1 MKFLRPFSGTRL
13 AMAASFL
20 MVSFCPALRAQVM
33 SDNNFVHET
42 VISFENGMISLDWL
56 PNGAMLVCE
65 KQGRVLLLQPDGAG
79 GYQAPVAFADLRS
92 QVFSQAES
100 GLLGMVLD
108 PDFATN
114 RYMYLF
120 YTTTSDQRLTRWTVN
135 SAMTGVE
142 AESEVVLLPGL
153 PRANFIHKGGDI
165 EFHPNQPDY
174 IYIALGDD
182 GDLSETGGIP
192 HVQRTDFYNGK
203 MLRVNK
209 ADGLGLTTNPFYD
222 GNLDSIASRIWAVGF
237 RNPFRFT
244 FNPNPIHDDVMYS
257 SENGDAADRLSWVRM
272 GSNGSWSRDADARG
286 EFLNPPDGNHRVM
299 TPRPPS
305 QIGIAIADGGPFAPD
320 GPVLYNANWYPDEVG
335 VARWRLTGAD
345 LDQLEAIPIDG
356 GGMFA
361 DGVIGVDLEFGPDG
375 SLYLTTTGGDA
386 STGGF
391 FQITRIRYIAGSAPN
406 AAFDTNPT
414 PPIGTVPLEV
424 QFTDRSTIDSGS
436 IVAWE
441 WDFGDGNQSTQT
453 NPVHTYSAPG
463 RYQVSLQ
470 VTSDRDLVG
479 NAQVEVLVY
488 RTLDLTLSGQ
498 VFDGRQLPAGPL
510 SAATELVFL
519 QADGSSPAPV
529 VGGGG
534 PSGNVIALSGGNLI
548 DLDVN
553 VSLLTSGL
561 VVEAGGPAGDGVQP
575 ARIGVAGLFTQIPDP
590 VTLNFYLSDTQ
601 IAGQIVNPRGTPAA
615 TDIGV
620 ARGASDNFIDIA
632 GGRDLNLGNPTGA
645 NHRVTADGLGFYHLP
660 IPTGLGGTDF
670 FFDLVA
676 DTLTSRYAPQT
687 QQVAVSAGAL
697 LERTFI
703 VGEYG
708 AGNGC
713 DDLDAIGETTAVNY
727 ETQIQ
732 PLWDNNC
739 IGCHNGASQNSA
751 GLNLADNS
759 FDNLV
764 NAPSTLIDGLT
775 LVVPGSLARSYLF
788 EKINCAEPQSGSR
801 MRPSDAMAL
810 SEQALIRDWI
820 RQLNPIAACE
830 DEFRQ
835 LLPGWPAQNLLPL
848 VQFLNE
854 NCGATR

>member
-1 MKFLRPFSGTRL
+1 MKFLRSLTGARL
-13 AMAASFL
+13 VLAASFL
-20 MVSFCPALRAQVM
+20 TVSFFSALQAQVM
-33 SDNNFVHET
+33 SDSNFVHEG
-42 VISFENGMISLDWL
+42 VISSGNGMISLDWL

-65 KQGRVLLLQPDGAG
+65 KQGRVMLLEPDGAG
-79 GYQAPVAFADLRS
+79 GYQTPVLFVDIRG
-92 QVFSQAES
+92 QVFTQAES

-108 PDFATN
+108 PDFETN

-120 YTTTSDQRLTRWTVN
+120 YTTTSDQRLTRMTVN
-135 SAMTGVE
+135 SGMTGVE
-142 AESEVVLLPGL
+142 GGSEVVLLPGL

-182 GDLSETGGIP
+182 ADLSETGGIP
-192 HVQRTDFYNGK
+192 HVQRTDFYVGK

-257 SENGDAADRLSWVRM
+257 SENGDASDRLSWVRM
-272 GSNGSWSRDADARG
+272 GSNGSWSIDADARG

-305 QIGIAIADGGPFAPD
+305 QIGVAIADGGPFAPD

-335 VARWRLTGAD
+335 VARWRLTGSD
-345 LDQLEAIPIDG
+345 LDQLEAIPMDG

-361 DGVIGVDLEFGPDG
+361 DNVIGVDLEFGPDG
-375 SLYLTTTGGDA
+375 ALYLTTTGGDA

-406 AAFDTNPT
+406 AAFDTNPS
-414 PPIGTVPLEV
+414 PPVGTVPLGV

-436 IVAWE
+436 IVAWA
-441 WDFGDGNQSTQT
+441 WDFGDGTQSTQAS
-453 NPVHTYSAPG
+453 PFHTYNAPG

-470 VTSDRDLVG
+470 VTSDLDLVDST
-479 NAQVEVLVY
+479 QMEVLVY
-488 RTLDLTLSGQ
+488 RQLNLSLSGQ
-498 VFDGRQLPAGPL
+498 VFDARQLPASPL
-510 SAATELVFL
+510 AAATELVFL
-519 QADGSSPAPV
+519 QADGTTPAPV
-529 VGGGG
+529 VGGSGAD
-534 PSGNVIALSGGNLI
+534 GNVLALNGGGVI
-548 DLDVN
+548 DFDVN
-553 VSLLTSGL
+553 VSLLESGL
-561 VVEAGGPAGDGVQP
+561 VVQAGAPVGDGVQA
-575 ARIGVAGLFTQIPDP
+575 ARIGVADLFTQVPNP
-590 VTLNFYLSDTQ
+590 VVLNFYLSDTQ
-601 IAGQIVNPRGTPAA
+601 IAGQIVNSRGEPAA

-620 ARGASDNFIDIA
+620 ARGSADNPIDIG
-632 GGRDLNLGNPTGA
+632 GGRDLNPGTPTGSD
-645 NHRVTADGLGFYHLP
+645 HRVTADGLGFYHLP
-660 IPTGLGGTDF
+660 IPANRVDADF
-670 FFDLVA
+670 FFDLAA

-687 QQVAVSAGAL
+687 RQYRVNGGELQ
-697 LERTFI
+697 ERTFI

-713 DDLDAIGETTAVNY
+713 DDLGGIGETASVDY
-727 ETQIQ
+727 DTQIE
-732 PLWDNNC
+732 PLWANNC
-739 IGCHNGASQNSA
+739 VGCHNGASQNSA
-751 GLNLADNS
+751 GLNLADDS
-759 FDNLV
+759 FNNLV

-775 LVVPGSLARSYLF
+775 LVVPGSLPRSYLF

-801 MRPSDAMAL
+801 MRPSDAMSL

-830 DEFRQ
+830 EEFRA
-835 LLPGWPAQNLLPL
+835 LLPNWSEQNVLSL

-854 NCGATR
+854 NCGSTR